1 MISKINKTLIP
12 FGLVLVLMGTF
23 FSFGCSKKKKVPAAV
38 ESIWKTDQEGV
49 ENSSG
54 FAWVSKYC
62 EKVRQC
68 ADPDMK
74 TLDPDSEAILEKRL
88 RKDFCLEKFKES
100 KVYTLAAQEPK
111 LVLNRTISCLKAAT
125 EADCSLI
132 KKGVSE
138 LSEDC
143 KWLQALQNSKE

>member
-1 MISKINKTLIP
+1 MIYKINKTVIP
-12 FGLVLVLMGTF
+12 LGLVLVLLGAV
-23 FSFGCSKKKKVPAAV
+23 FSFGCSKKKKPPAALEIV
-38 ESIWKTDQEGV
+38 WKTDQNGV
-49 ENSSG
+49 ENSNG

-68 ADPDMK
+68 ADGDMK
-74 TLDPDSEAILEKRL
+74 TLNPDSEAILEKRL

-100 KVYTLAAQEPK
+100 KVYILAAQEPK
-111 LVLNRTISCLKAAT
+111 LVINRTISCLKAAT

-143 KWLQALQNSKE
+143 KWLQTLQNSKD

>member
-1 MISKINKTLIP
+1 MISKINKTVIP
-12 FGLVLVLMGTF
+12 FGLVLVLFGAA
-23 FSFGCSKKKKVPAAV
+23 FSFSCSKKKKAPAAV
-38 ESIWKTDQEGV
+38 ESVWKADQDGV
-49 ENSSG
+49 ENSNG

-74 TLDPDSEAILEKRL
+74 TLDQDSEAILEKRL

-111 LVLNRTISCLKAAT
+111 LVINRTISCLKAAT

-143 KWLQALQNSKE
+143 KWLQTLQNSKE